1 MYRHWSLV
9 LLTLLL
15 AGCGV
20 AAMPE
25 GYGTPVGAG
34 AARATVVEPP
44 AAGQPA
50 TAPPNPNIPTATP
63 APPLPGAF
71 PALAAGQPY
80 LYVVDYYR
88 TIRVVDPR
96 AATVVGELPVG
107 AGALPVF
114 SPDGSR
120 LYVTHAGR
128 TGDGT
133 GAQLDV
139 FEVATGRRLAG
150 VAGLELMA
158 YKIWGPP
165 ILAPARDGS
174 TVYLHGRRITS
185 RPGEAGRDSC
195 WLYTFDVGANRLAP
209 DTIPLPTCQIAPL
222 VLSADGGTLYSGP
235 WLVDLTVQP
244 AAMRENPDLAERAVA
259 QSPDGRW
266 LYALDRDGNV
276 TVWDADARRV
286 VRTIPGAAPAYGSYV
301 YLAQQTL
308 HLDRAGT
315 RLFIA
320 TDEGDRQEHAFKGV
334 VTLDAAT
341 GQRLGTLRAAAPFR
355 DFTIS
360 ADGLECYLL
369 AQYPRTSDT
378 PGMALEVWDLA
389 TGTRRASVRG
399 IGDSAGPVLA
409 PNPP

>member
-1 MYRHWSLV
+1 MYRRPSLV

-20 AAMPE
+20 PATPE
-25 GYGTPVGAG
+25 GQGDPLGAG
-34 AARATVVEPP
+34 AARTTVVESP
-44 AAGQPA
+44 AARQPA
-50 TAPPNPNIPTATP
+50 TTPPNPNIPTAMP

-88 TIRVVDPR
+88 TMRVVDPR
-96 AATVVGELPVG
+96 AATIVGELPVG

-120 LYVTHAGR
+120 LYVTHGEKP
-128 TGDGT
+128 GGGT
-133 GAQLDV
+133 GAQLDI

-165 ILAPARDGS
+165 IVAPARDGR
-174 TVYLHGRRITS
+174 TIYLHGRRITS
-185 RPGEAGRDSC
+185 QPGEAGRDSC
-195 WLYTFDVGANRLAP
+195 WLYTFDSGANRLAP
-209 DTIPLPTCQIAPL
+209 ETIPLPACQIAPL

-244 AAMRENPDLAERAVA
+244 AAVRENPDLAERAVA

-266 LYALDRDGNV
+266 LYALDRGGNV

-286 VRTIPGAAPAYGSYV
+286 VRTISGAAPAYGSYA
-301 YLAQQTL
+301 YLTQQTL

-320 TDEGDRQEHAFKGV
+320 TDEGNKHEHAFKAV

-341 GQRLGTLRAAAPFR
+341 GQRLGTLRTEASFR

-369 AQYPRTSDT
+369 AQYPRASDA

-389 TGTRRASVRG
+389 TGARRASVRG